1 MSTLSLPR
9 IAAALLVLIVLVLGG
24 AFLKLGMNPPLPVQT
39 IVHKDLPGAQFA
51 ASTAS
56 PMVQGATGGMP
67 ALPAMPEPA
76 AAPGLQH

>member
-9 IAAALLVLIVLVLGG
+9 IAAAVLVLVVLVLGG

-51 ASTAS
+51 ASTA
-56 PMVQGATGGMP
+56 GALPQSATATP
-67 ALPAMPEPA
+67 ALPALPEPA

>member
-1 MSTLSLPR
+1 MSSLSLPR
-9 IAAALLVLIVLVLGG
+9 IAAALLVVIVLVLGG

-51 ASTAS
+51 ASPSA
-56 PMVQGATGGMP
+56 AMP
-67 ALPAMPEPA
+67 QSGVSAAPSLPSLPEPA

>member
-9 IAAALLVLIVLVLGG
+9 IAAAVLVLVVLVLGG

-56 PMVQGATGGMP
+56 PATSGTPGAMP
-67 ALPAMPEPA
+67 ALPALPEPA